1 MTQTVK
7 EQFSKSFGSMA
18 HKLSSFLMAQI
29 AKAGMLTGLQS
40 AASLPLHLCSLACVM
55 VAVPEQIAGGL
66 MGWWL

>member
-1 MTQTVK
+1 M
-7 EQFSKSFGSMA
+7 E

-40 AASLPLHLCSLACVM
+40 AASLPLHLRSLACVM